1 MQTFLPYSDFVK
13 SVKSLDYKRLG
24 KQRVETFQVL
34 NILLERTETKGWR
47 NHPVTNMWRGYEE
60 AMKLYQNITIQE
72 WIDRGYNNTMKFE
85 IVDPSNLIF
94 PKWLGDEAFHYS
106 HRAKLAWKNW
116 NWYSDKFFDIK
127 SEPEHEPEYYWPV

>member
-1 MQTFLPYSDFVK
+1 MQTFLPYSDFTK

-34 NILLERTETKGWR
+34 NILLERTESRGWR

-60 AMKLYQNITIQE
+60 SMKLYQNITIQE

-85 IVDPSNLIF
+85 IVDPSRLVF
-94 PKWLGDEAFHYS
+94 PEWLGNDLFHYS

-116 NWYSDKFFDIK
+116 QWYFDKFDDIK
-127 SEPEHEPEYYWPV
+127 SEPDAEPEYYWPV